1 MVWQINTNLDFSN
14 PMPPSDD
21 YVAEFCNKEGGSYK
35 ASTASGFIAKD
46 SIIVY
51 EEDIRDIFAFNIFPN
66 PTSGS
71 STVSITLNESA
82 KGDLFIT
89 DMNGRTLGTAFRGQ
103 TLRGGKTEHQL
114 PTASLASG
122 IYLVHLFVDGERHV
136 KRLVKQ

>member
-1 MVWQINTNLDFSN
+1 
-14 PMPPSDD
+14 
-21 YVAEFCNKEGGSYK
+21 
-35 ASTASGFIAKD
+35 
-46 SIIVY
+46 
-51 EEDIRDIFAFNIFPN
+51 
-66 PTSGS
+66 
-71 STVSITLNESA
+71 VSITLNESA